1 MKDQE
6 NLCQL
11 YTPEGEELLLAG
23 EDFIPWN
30 VYPRPHM
37 RRESFVCLNGWWD
50 FALSETGEIPDAF
63 GERIRVPFV
72 PQSPLSGIGRAI
84 PQRMTLCYRRIFSLP
99 QGGEGE
105 RTILHFGG
113 ADQIARVY
121 LNGALL
127 GEHVGGYQG
136 FSFDV
141 TKYLAEENELTVLVR
156 DELDKKI
163 LPYGKQKE
171 KRGGMWYTPVSGIW
185 QTVWLERVP
194 VAYIRELSVVTE
206 GDSATV
212 SVDFCGREEA
222 QGELIL
228 RLSEG
233 DLRFPLVN
241 GHAHVKVPQP
251 ILWSPENPHL
261 YEISLRVGEDRV
273 DSYFALRT
281 LETKTVNGKPRLC
294 LNGEP
299 CFFHGL
305 LDQGYF
311 SDGIF
316 LPASPEGYE
325 RDILAAKALGFNTL
339 RKHIKVEPEQFYYD
353 CDRLGMVVFQD
364 MVNNGDY
371 SFLRDTALPTV
382 GVKRRN
388 DRRLHKDWATR
399 EAFLHG
405 MEETVKRLSHH
416 PSICYWTIFNEGW
429 GQFDHAAAYDRLRA
443 LDSTRWIDS
452 VSGWFLPPKGDA
464 VSDVDSA
471 HVYFKPYRFTPT
483 RLPAVLSEFGGY
495 AYGTE
500 GHLFNPNKSYGYRT
514 FSTQEEL
521 ESAILSLY
529 REQIIPA
536 AEAGLCAAV
545 YTQLSDV
552 EDEINGLLTYDRKVE
567 KVSRESMLAIAEAL
581 SQAVRK

>member
-1 MKDQE
+1 MKKKE
-6 NLCQL
+6 TFCQL
-11 YTPEGEELLLAG
+11 YTPEGEMLLERG
-23 EDFIPWN
+23 EAHIPWN
-30 VYPRPHM
+30 TYPRPHL
-37 RRESFVCLNGWWD
+37 RRQSYFCLNGYWE
-50 FALSETGEIPDAF
+50 FALSESGEIPALWK
-63 GERIRVPFV
+63 ERIRVPFV
-72 PQSPLSGIGRAI
+72 PQSSLSGIGKAI
-84 PQRMTLCYRRIFSLP
+84 PQSSTLCYRRTFSLP
-99 QGGEGE
+99 CGAGGE

-113 ADQIARVY
+113 VDQIARVY
-121 LNGALL
+121 LNGVFL
-127 GEHVGGYQG
+127 GEHTGGYRG

-141 TKYLAEENELTVLVR
+141 TENLREENELTVLVR

-194 VAYIRELSVVTE
+194 DTYIRGLTVVTE

-212 SVDFCGREEA
+212 RVDVCGADVPR
-222 QGELIL
+222 GEVVLHL
-228 RLSEG
+228 PEQ
-233 DLRFPLVN
+233 DAVFPLEGGV
-241 GHAHVKVPQP
+241 AHVRVPNP
-251 ILWSPENPHL
+251 VLWSPEDPHL
-261 YEISLRVGEDRV
+261 YEITVKVGEDAV

-281 LETKTVNGKPRLC
+281 LETKIVNGKPRLC

-299 CFFHGL
+299 YFFHGL

-325 RDILAAKALGFNTL
+325 RDILAAKALGFTML

-382 GVKRRN
+382 GKKRRN
-388 DRRLHKDWATR
+388 DRRLHRDTESR
-399 EAFLHG
+399 EAFLRC
-405 MEETVKRLSHH
+405 MEETVERLSFH
-416 PSICYWTIFNEGW
+416 PSVCYWTIFNEGW
-429 GQFDHAAAYDRLRA
+429 GQFDHASAYERLRK
-443 LDSTRWIDS
+443 LDDTRWIDS
-452 VSGWFLPPKGDA
+452 VSGWFLPRKGDA

-495 AYGTE
+495 AHGVE
-500 GHLFNPNKSYGYRT
+500 GHIFNPDRSYGYRT
-514 FSTQEEL
+514 FQDRSEMEG
-521 ESAILSLY
+521 AILSLY

-536 AEAGLCAAV
+536 AEEGLCASV

-552 EDEINGLLTYDRKVE
+552 EDEINGLLTYDRREE
-567 KVSRESMLAIAEAL
+567 KVSRGAMREIARALCEA
-581 SQAVRK
+581 VKK